1 MAHEFVRAFPIIM
14 ITILFIC
21 ACIVAGI
28 AVKKERAQEKRH
40 RRKMYRPL
48 KHTSF
53 RKCASKNNWT
63 DSPLTFYVSA
73 SAPMISQ
80 TRWWFVG
87 SVQFALCSELTSWLM
102 HPSDARNPACQ
113 KSYMLLN
120 PSHCARINYTE
131 FIATIECLSAFM
143 TIRRLRMKY
152 MIHNAHSCFMYETS
166 HQFWVCIWRDMQ

>member
-53 RKCASKNNWT
+53 RKCASKNN
-63 DSPLTFYVSA
+63 
-73 SAPMISQ
+73 
-80 TRWWFVG
+80 
-87 SVQFALCSELTSWLM
+87 
-102 HPSDARNPACQ
+102 
-113 KSYMLLN
+113 
-120 PSHCARINYTE
+120 
-131 FIATIECLSAFM
+131 
-143 TIRRLRMKY
+143 
-152 MIHNAHSCFMYETS
+152 
-166 HQFWVCIWRDMQ
+166 